1 MSNQSASV
9 LQFIKGQE
17 ICQIAFGMYDS
28 SSIGAMVDS
37 PVPDGWF
44 THQVPER
51 KSSGP
56 RVTRSM
62 QYQCCV
68 CSSRESNRLMARQKG
83 N

>member
-17 ICQIAFGMYDS
+17 ICQIAFGMYDLQFNW
-28 SSIGAMVDS
+28 AMVDS
-37 PVPDGWF
+37 RVPDGWF
-44 THQVPER
+44 TRLAPEG